1 MSLAKLQARLA
12 DMVKAYKEDLKVNGK
27 EDHRARR
34 DIEALQA
41 ALSSGDKIK
50 ASKKAIEAAQAVEAT
65 AQAEVNRAQ
74 AVVTQMEQLLA
85 TEQTALETATAKA
98 GAQALAAVKSGASLD
113 SVIRPS
119 QGGVDMAVAALEA
132 ATAEL
137 EAANAA
143 LEEAIGQRQEQ
154 EQNAL
159 YAKADATRLAL
170 YLAEA
175 EYIAALSAHHLTY
188 WNANRSQFTPLDVNE
203 ESWRQA
209 RAIMYGDD

>member
-1 MSLAKLQARLA
+1 
-12 DMVKAYKEDLKVNGK
+12 
-27 EDHRARR
+27 
-34 DIEALQA
+34 LQA

-50 ASKKAIEAAQAVEAT
+50 ASKKAIEAAQVVEAT
-65 AQAEVNRAQ
+65 ALAEVNRAQ
-74 AVVTQMEQLLA
+74 AVVTQMERLVV
-85 TEQTALETATAKA
+85 TEQKALETATAQA
-98 GAQALAAVKSGASLD
+98 GAQALAAVKAGGSLD
-113 SVIRPS
+113 KVARPS
-119 QGGVDMAVAALEA
+119 AGGVDMAVAALEA

-188 WNANRSQFTPLDVNE
+188 RNANRERFEPMDVNA